1 MLETY
6 ETLPLVSLTLSELL
20 TAQLIFNLTA
30 MKEKV
35 AWTHKKAADLG
46 SQRGAELRSEKGA
59 KLRCQRGAEL
69 KCPKWAISADP

>member
-20 TAQLIFNLTA
+20 TAQLIFNLAA

-35 AWTHKKAADLG
+35 AWIYKEAAELG
-46 SQRGAELRSEKGA
+46 SRRGAELGSERSAGLGCYRGAELR
-59 KLRCQRGAEL
+59 C
-69 KCPKWAISADP
+69 